1 MGKIQSVERALKI
14 MEILA
19 EYPDGLG
26 VTELSL
32 KLDVAKSTAHRLLN
46 TLLTYNYISKDVK
59 SDNYILGTQI
69 LLIANQV
76 LENLSIVEIAKNEI
90 NKLSSITNE
99 TVHLC
104 LFDKDEVVYIDK
116 VESNQTIRMHS
127 RIGTRS
133 LMHCTGVGK
142 AILAFLDKEEAE
154 AILLRKGMKAFT
166 DQTITTLDQMWKE
179 LEEISKRGFA
189 LDNIENEE
197 GIRCVAAPIF
207 DHNKKPIAAI
217 SISGPSTRV
226 TFDKAYN
233 ELSTFVME
241 TAKSISYE
249 LGSKRP

>member
-14 MEILA
+14 LEILA
-19 EYPDGLG
+19 EYPEGVG

-46 TLLTYNYISKDVK
+46 TLLEQHYVSKDTKTDSYV
-59 SDNYILGTQI
+59 LGTQI

-76 LENLSIVEIAKNEI
+76 QENLSIVEISKAEI
-90 NKLSSITNE
+90 HNLSELTNE

-104 LFDKDEVVYIDK
+104 LFDKDEIVYIDK

-142 AILAFLDKEEAE
+142 AILAYLDKDEVED
-154 AILLRKGMKAFT
+154 ILSRKGMQAKT
-166 DQTITTLDQMWKE
+166 NNTISNLEDMRIE
-179 LEEISKRGFA
+179 LKKISENGFA
-189 LDNIENEE
+189 IDNIENEE

-207 DHNKKPIAAI
+207 NHNKKPIAAL
-217 SISGPSTRV
+217 SISSPSARV
-226 TFDKAYN
+226 TYDKAYK
-233 ELSTFVME
+233 EFSHYVMQS
-241 TAKSISYE
+241 AKSISQQ
-249 LGSKRP
+249 LGSKS

>member
-14 MEILA
+14 LEILA
-19 EYPDGLG
+19 EYPDGVG

-46 TLLTYNYISKDVK
+46 TLLNQHYVSKDVR
-59 SDNYILGTQI
+59 SDNYVLGTQI
-69 LLIANQV
+69 LLIANQA
-76 LENLSIVEIAKNEI
+76 LENLSIVEIAKDEI
-90 NKLSSITNE
+90 NKLSELTNE

-142 AILAFLDKEEAE
+142 AILAFLKKEEVKD
-154 AILLRKGMKAFT
+154 ILSRKGMPAFT
-166 DQTITTLDQMWKE
+166 DKTITTFDEMWKE
-179 LEEISKRGFA
+179 LEEISTNGFA
-189 LDNIENEE
+189 LDDIENED

-207 DHNKKPIAAI
+207 DHNKVPIAAI
-217 SISGPSTRV
+217 SISSPSTRV
-226 TFDKAYN
+226 SFDKAYN
-233 ELSTFVME
+233 EFSKLVMQSA
-241 TAKSISYE
+241 TAISYE
-249 LGSKRP
+249 LGSKR

>member
-14 MEILA
+14 LEILA
-19 EYPDGLG
+19 DYPDGVG

-46 TLLTYNYISKDVK
+46 TLSDHHYVSKDTKTDSYV
-59 SDNYILGTQI
+59 LGTQI

-76 LENLSIVEIAKNEI
+76 QENLSIVEIAKDEI
-90 NKLSSITNE
+90 INLSLLTNE

-104 LFDKDEVVYIDK
+104 LFDKDEIVYIDK

-142 AILAFLDKEEAE
+142 SILAFLDKEEVE
-154 AILLRKGMKAFT
+154 AILSRKGMIVRT
-166 DQTITTLDQMWKE
+166 NNTISNLEDMWVE
-179 LEEISKRGFA
+179 LERISKNGFA
-189 LDNIENEE
+189 IDNIENEE

-207 DHNKKPIAAI
+207 DHNKRPIAAL
-217 SISGPSTRV
+217 SISSPSTRV
-226 TFDKAYN
+226 TYDKAYN
-233 ELSTFVME
+233 EFSNYVMQ
-241 TAKSISYE
+241 AARSISQQ
-249 LGSKRP
+249 LGSKS

>member
-14 MEILA
+14 LEILA
-19 EYPDGLG
+19 EHPEGVG

-46 TLLTYNYISKDVK
+46 TLLNQHYVSKDVR

-76 LENLSIVEIAKNEI
+76 LENLSIVEIAKDEI
-90 NKLSSITNE
+90 NKLSELTNE

-142 AILAFLDKEEAE
+142 AILAFLNKDEVEN
-154 AILLRKGMKAFT
+154 ILRRKGMPAFT
-166 DQTITTLDQMWKE
+166 DKTITSLNEMWVE
-179 LEEISKRGFA
+179 LEKISKNGFA
-189 LDNIENEE
+189 LDNIENED

-207 DHNKKPIAAI
+207 DHNKAPIAAI
-217 SISGPSTRV
+217 SISSPSTRV
-226 TFDKAYN
+226 SYDKAYN
-233 ELSTFVME
+233 EFSKLVIESA
-241 TAKSISYE
+241 TAISYE
-249 LGSKRP
+249 LGLKK